1 MAKPTAT
8 LISLVSK
15 KNQYIVIITFCDV
28 IFLLHLLGL
37 KSNFKKLM
45 DNFFT
50 KNFNTSFGILTLMN
64 YLLILKVRLYEI
76 NPNINMDLSITA
88 DEENFY
94 IRFILERFYEK
105 DFTKYNNEQAEVFF
119 NTKLNEEEKYV
130 LGAYISN
137 IVTEKQIEERFDV
150 FVNFSF
156 NIDNYIKILKEDVK
170 NGKLDKK
177 MFNFKMLEILFD
189 IYAIIVLQNQL
200 ETQKEY
206 MELEYGKEN

>member
-1 MAKPTAT
+1 MEENLKRLIFTEKKPC
-8 LISLVSK
+8 VK
-15 KNQYIVIITFCDV
+15 IVIKKED
-28 IFLLHLLGL
+28 LKNHLLGL

>member
-1 MAKPTAT
+1 MEENLKRLIFTEKKPCVK
-8 LISLVSK
+8 IIIK
-15 KNQYIVIITFCDV
+15 KEDLKN
-28 IFLLHLLGL
+28 HLLGL

>member
-1 MAKPTAT
+1 MEENLKRLIFTEKKPC
-8 LISLVSK
+8 VK
-15 KNQYIVIITFCDV
+15 IVIKKED
-28 IFLLHLLGL
+28 LKNHLLGL

-130 LGAYISN
+130 LGTYISN

-170 NGKLDKK
+170 NNKLDKK

>member
-1 MAKPTAT
+1 MEENLKRLVFTEHKPCVK
-8 LISLVSK
+8 IIIK
-15 KNQYIVIITFCDV
+15 KEDLKN
-28 IFLLHLLGL
+28 HLLEL

-45 DNFFT
+45 DNFFI

-64 YLLILKVRLYEI
+64 YLLILKVRLYET

-94 IRFILERFYEK
+94 VRFILEKFYDI
-105 DFTKYNNEQAEVFF
+105 DFTKYNVEQAEVFI
-119 NTKLNEEEKYV
+119 NTKLNEEERYV
-130 LGAYISN
+130 LDTYISN

-156 NIDNYIKILKEDVK
+156 NIDNYIKVLKEDVK
-170 NGKLDKK
+170 NRKLDKK

-189 IYAIIVLQNQL
+189 IYAIIVLKNQL

-206 MELEYGKEN
+206 MEIEYGKED

>member
-1 MAKPTAT
+1 MEENLKRLIFTEKKPC
-8 LISLVSK
+8 VK
-15 KNQYIVIITFCDV
+15 IVIKKED
-28 IFLLHLLGL
+28 LKNHLLGL

-88 DEENFY
+88 DEKNFY

>member
-1 MAKPTAT
+1 MEENLKRLIFTEHKPCVK
-8 LISLVSK
+8 IIIK
-15 KNQYIVIITFCDV
+15 KEDLKN
-28 IFLLHLLGL
+28 HLLEL

-45 DNFFT
+45 DNFFI

-64 YLLILKVRLYEI
+64 YLLILKVRLYET

-94 IRFILERFYEK
+94 VRFILEKFYDI
-105 DFTKYNNEQAEVFF
+105 DFTKYNVEQAEVFI
-119 NTKLNEEEKYV
+119 NTKLNEEERYV
-130 LGAYISN
+130 LDTYISN

-156 NIDNYIKILKEDVK
+156 NIDNYIKVLKEDVK
-170 NGKLDKK
+170 NRKLDKK

-189 IYAIIVLQNQL
+189 IYAIIVLKNQL

-206 MELEYGKEN
+206 MEIEYGKED

>member
-1 MAKPTAT
+1 
-8 LISLVSK
+8 
-15 KNQYIVIITFCDV
+15 
-28 IFLLHLLGL
+28 
-37 KSNFKKLM
+37 
-45 DNFFT
+45 
-50 KNFNTSFGILTLMN
+50 
-64 YLLILKVRLYEI
+64 
-76 NPNINMDLSITA
+76 MDLSITA